1 MIRGERPLYR
11 KTNQQKNLLVSVSV
25 EGTLAPSH
33 EVDPMRL
40 RQVITNLVS
49 NAIKFTERGG
59 VKIILYADSIV
70 DGAQPIRIRVQDTG
84 PGIPDAARDSLFEPY
99 AQSEL
104 SRKRLDSTG
113 LGLSICRDTIERL
126 GGTVRLVNNGELPNT
141 ISLNLP
147 GACFEIQLNLPVR
160 DPIADGNTKAIGTD
174 VNASLDSERLNARS
188 VTNEESAAA
197 MSGSNFIVPA
207 PGKSRPSI
215 RVLLADDDALNL
227 ALHREILEG
236 AGYIVDTAAN
246 GHIAFTL
253 WLREGHQIIFSD
265 GSMPV
270 MSGLELVKAV
280 RAAGASPSTRALRG
294 TKPWFVLLTSYSS
307 ALDRDDFVRAGV
319 DDFIEKPLLPRGLQ
333 EAMVRR
339 DEALK
344 ATP

>member
-1 MIRGERPLYR
+1 M
-11 KTNQQKNLLVSVSV
+11 
-25 EGTLAPSH
+25 
-33 EVDPMRL
+33 
-40 RQVITNLVS
+40 
-49 NAIKFTERGG
+49 
-59 VKIILYADSIV
+59 
-70 DGAQPIRIRVQDTG
+70 
-84 PGIPDAARDSLFEPY
+84 
-99 AQSEL
+99 
-104 SRKRLDSTG
+104 
-113 LGLSICRDTIERL
+113 
-126 GGTVRLVNNGELPNT
+126 
-141 ISLNLP
+141 
-147 GACFEIQLNLPVR
+147 
-160 DPIADGNTKAIGTD
+160 
-174 VNASLDSERLNARS
+174 
-188 VTNEESAAA
+188 TNEGSAAA
-197 MSGSNFIVPA
+197 MSGSNFIAPA

-215 RVLLADDDALNL
+215 RVLLADDDVLNL

-280 RAAGASPSTRALRG
+280 RAAGASPSTRARKG
-294 TKPWFVLLTSYSS
+294 AKPWFVLLTSYSS